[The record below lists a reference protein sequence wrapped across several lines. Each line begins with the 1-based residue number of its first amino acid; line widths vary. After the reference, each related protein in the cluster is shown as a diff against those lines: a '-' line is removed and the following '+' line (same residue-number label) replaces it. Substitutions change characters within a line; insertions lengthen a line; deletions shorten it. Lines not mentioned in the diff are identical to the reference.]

1 MVIIILLSL
10 GSCNRIVYLILRFRQ
25 HFMGSFAMNENVKAT
40 FVVCV
45 FGGERC
51 VERSREKTIPTE
63 MRYAKKIKE
72 KKCALPGLFTN
83 IKRFPLDLGLSQCAR
98 LYLCDGVFR
107 CEWGY
112 YMAYILYPS
121 NYYRCAFAPRRVQT
135 RARRKQTAARA
146 GDLESGEPAVNY
158 PFSYT
163 PKN

>member
-1 MVIIILLSL
+1 MVIILLLSL
-10 GSCNRIVYLILRFRQ
+10 GSCKRIVYLILGFLQ

-98 LYLCDGVFR
+98 LYLCDGVFGMSGVTIWR
-107 CEWGY
+107 IY
-112 YMAYILYPS
+112 YIRATIIAALSPHGECKHAREE
-121 NYYRCAFAPRRVQT
+121 NKQRRE
-135 RARRKQTAARA
+135 R
-146 GDLESGEPAVNY
+146 EI
-158 PFSYT
+158 
-163 PKN
+163 